1 MNGYTLQFAI
11 FRNAISRAAFPPL
24 GLWMS
29 QDRTL
34 CVVVSIGTIL
44 FETFYFV
51 SLFLPRVAPLF
62 FVSGVLFHIMLYLT
76 SGHPFFEHMLL
87 NMTLLVCYDPNR
99 FATWWQG
106 ATRMLGLRT
115 AKASATI
122 VD

>member
-1 MNGYTLQFAI
+1 M
-11 FRNAISRAAFPPL
+11 RSAAQRSHRW
-24 GLWMS
+24 GS
-29 QDRTL
+29 GCRRTVP
-34 CVVVSIGTIL
+34 CASVVSIGTIL